1 MLKIA
6 FILTLLGLFSSCIK
20 KPDPPAIIQAQEYFN
35 ISYGT
40 DPAQKLDLYL
50 PAERTPETKL
60 LAIIHG
66 GTWSF
71 GDKSDL
77 NAYVQLAKTYLPEY
91 AIANINY
98 RLINETGNKF
108 PVQEEDINAA
118 VQFLYQRINNYRMS
132 DKFVYL
138 GESAGAHLS
147 LLQAYKNT
155 QTVKPVAVI
164 DFYGPT
170 DLKAMYD
177 SAFNIFTRETLEFI
191 LQGTP
196 ETKPHEYAASS
207 PLTYVTASSCPTL
220 IFHGGNDLLV
230 DVHQS
235 VLLHNRLN
243 ELNVVN
249 KYIFYPDEGHR
260 WFGERLKQS
269 FISIKEFLDENVE

>member
-1 MLKIA
+1 M
-6 FILTLLGLFSSCIK
+6 K
-20 KPDPPAIIQAQEYFN
+20 KPDPPAIIQAEEYFN
-35 ISYGT
+35 VSYGT

-60 LAIIHG
+60 LTIVHG

-108 PVQEEDINAA
+108 PVQEEDINSAI
-118 VQFLYQRINNYRMS
+118 QFLYERVNNYRLS

-155 QTVKPVAVI
+155 QTVRPVAVI

-196 ETKPHEYAASS
+196 ETKPDEYAASS
-207 PLTYVTASSCPTL
+207 PLTYVNSTSCPTL

-235 VLLHNRLN
+235 LLLHNRLN
-243 ELNVVN
+243 ELDVVN
-249 KYIFYPDEGHR
+249 KYIFYPEEGHR
-260 WFGERLKQS
+260 WFGEKLKQS